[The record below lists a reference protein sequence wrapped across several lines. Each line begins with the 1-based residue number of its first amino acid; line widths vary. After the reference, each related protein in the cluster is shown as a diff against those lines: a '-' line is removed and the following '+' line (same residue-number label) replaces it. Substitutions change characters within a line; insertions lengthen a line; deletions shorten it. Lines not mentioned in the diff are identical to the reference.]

1 MAATS
6 APAVRRLSARRV
18 AGSRVPAAASARR
31 SSAVRSRSLKVDAK
45 AVAEPDQMSIRTYV
59 LADLDADERVEILK
73 RPRVDF
79 TNILGTVAPIVD
91 AVATRGDEAVL
102 EYTSK
107 FDKVD
112 LDKCVVRVADLPDPK
127 LDDDVKAAFDMA
139 YDNILQVPAFGK
151 KELADVDVETMP
163 GVRCRRVS
171 RPIGA
176 VDLPGGTA
184 VLPSTALHARPS
196 PPRSRVR
203 DGGAATPPWRM
214 APSCPRCCTSP
225 RRRA

>member
-1 MAATS
+1 
-6 APAVRRLSARRV
+6 
-18 AGSRVPAAASARR
+18 
-31 SSAVRSRSLKVDAK
+31 
-45 AVAEPDQMSIRTYV
+45 MSIRTYV

-91 AVATRGDEAVL
+91 AVASRGDEAVL

-139 YDNILQVPAFGK
+139 YDNIHKFHAAQ

-176 VDLPGGTA
+176 VGLYVPGGTA
-184 VLPSTALHARPS
+184 VLPSTALMLAVPAKIAGCET
-196 PPRSRVR
+196 VVL
-203 DGGAATPPWRM
+203 ATPPDQGWL
-214 APSCPRCCTSP
+214 
-225 RRRA
+225 RRARGAVRRQEGGRDAHPPGGRRAGGGGDGLRHPDLPQGGQDLRSR

>member
-1 MAATS
+1 
-6 APAVRRLSARRV
+6 
-18 AGSRVPAAASARR
+18 
-31 SSAVRSRSLKVDAK
+31 
-45 AVAEPDQMSIRTYV
+45 MSIRTYV

-91 AVATRGDEAVL
+91 AVATCGDEAVL

-139 YDNILQVPAFGK
+139 YDNIHKFHAAQ
-151 KELADVDVETMP
+151 KELSDVDVETMP

-176 VDLPGGTA
+176 VGLYVPGGTA
-184 VLPSTALHARPS
+184 VLITSAGMAAS
-196 PPRSRVR
+196 PPRSPGARRWCARIPRDCGWRGMRARGAVR
-203 DGGAATPPWRM
+203 RQEGGRDAHPPGG
-214 APSCPRCCTSP
+214 
-225 RRRA
+225 RRAGGGGDGLRHPDLPQGGQDLRSR